1 MSRIINIATAVPE
14 HCHDQSKIAEFMS
27 HIYQEES
34 GEDNLDRKLKLL
46 YERSGI
52 KTRYSVLPD
61 FSCDKDERTFIPRDA
76 RSQPWP
82 EVQDRMDYYNK
93 SAIGLAK
100 ASLMRSLASNIS
112 KLQITHLITVS
123 CTGMSAPGI
132 DIELIQALDL
142 NSNIDR
148 TSVNF
153 MGCYAAIHGLKQA
166 DYICRADKD
175 AVVAL
180 VCVEICT
187 LHFQNSMDKDHQ
199 TANMIFADGAA
210 SCLIVGDNV
219 SLGQSGSLSI
229 NGFYSELAFKGKSD
243 MAWNITSTGFQMVL
257 SSYIPDLIKSDIKK
271 LVDAAL
277 DKFNL
282 NQSSINNWAVHPG
295 GKKILEVISSEL
307 KLNQDELESS
317 FNILK
322 NYGNMSSSTIL
333 FVLKDIF
340 ENKSLPGDKSFGVAF
355 GPGLTLES
363 MILTHV

>member
-76 RSQPWP
+76 RSLPWP

-100 ASLMRSLASNIS
+100 ESLVGSLDSNIS
-112 KLQITHLITVS
+112 KNQITHLITVS

-219 SLGQSGSLSI
+219 SIGQSGALSI
-229 NGFYSELAFKGKSD
+229 DGFYSDLAFKGKVTWRGISLLKGSK
-243 MAWNITSTGFQMVL
+243 WCFHLTF
-257 SSYIPDLIKSDIKK
+257 LI
-271 LVDAAL
+271 
-277 DKFNL
+277 
-282 NQSSINNWAVHPG
+282 
-295 GKKILEVISSEL
+295 
-307 KLNQDELESS
+307 
-317 FNILK
+317 
-322 NYGNMSSSTIL
+322 
-333 FVLKDIF
+333 
-340 ENKSLPGDKSFGVAF
+340 
-355 GPGLTLES
+355 
-363 MILTHV
+363 

>member
-76 RSQPWP
+76 RSLPWP

-100 ASLMRSLASNIS
+100 ESLVGSLDSNIS
-112 KLQITHLITVS
+112 KNQITHLITVS

-219 SLGQSGSLSI
+219 SIGQSGALSI
-229 NGFYSELAFKGKSD
+229 DGFYSDLAFKGKSD
-243 MAWNITSTGFQMVL
+243 MAWNITSKGFQMVL

-282 NQSSINNWAVHPG
+282 NQSSINHWAVHPG
-295 GKKILEVISSEL
+295 GKKILEVVSSEL
-307 KLNQDELESS
+307 KLNQGELESS
-317 FNILK
+317 YDILK

-333 FVLKDIF
+333 FVLKEIF
-340 ENKSLPGDKSFGVAF
+340 ENKSAYREINLLV
-355 GPGLTLES
+355 
-363 MILTHV
+363 

>member
-14 HCHDQSKIAEFMS
+14 YRHDQSKIAEFMS

-34 GEDNLDRKLKLL
+34 GEDNIDRKIKLL

-61 FSCDKDERTFIPRDA
+61 FSCDKDERKFMPKDA
-76 RSQPWP
+76 KSQPWP

-100 ASLMRSLASNIS
+100 ESLMRSLASNVS
-112 KLQITHLITVS
+112 KNQITHLITVS

-132 DIELIQALDL
+132 DIELIEALDL

-210 SCLIVGDNV
+210 SCLIIGDDVNAGN
-219 SLGQSGSLSI
+219 SRALHI
-229 NGFYSELAFKGKSD
+229 NGFYSDLAFEGKSD
-243 MAWNITSTGFQMVL
+243 MAWNITSKGFQMVL
-257 SSYIPDLIKSDIKK
+257 SSHIPDLIKADIKK
-271 LVDAAL
+271 LVNAAL

-282 NQSSINNWAVHPG
+282 NQNSINHWAVHPG

-307 KLNQDELESS
+307 ELDQGELESS
-317 FNILK
+317 YNILK

-333 FVLKDIF
+333 YVLKDIF
-340 ENKSLPGDKSFGVAF
+340 ENKSELGDKSFGVAF

>member
-1 MSRIINIATAVPE
+1 MP
-14 HCHDQSKIAEFMS
+14 
-27 HIYQEES
+27 
-34 GEDNLDRKLKLL
+34 
-46 YERSGI
+46 
-52 KTRYSVLPD
+52 
-61 FSCDKDERTFIPRDA
+61 KDA
-76 RSQPWP
+76 KSQPWP

-100 ASLMRSLASNIS
+100 ESLMRSLASNVS
-112 KLQITHLITVS
+112 KNRITHLITVS

-175 AVVAL
+175 AVVAF

-229 NGFYSELAFKGKSD
+229 NGFYSDLAFKGKSD
-243 MAWNITSTGFQMVL
+243 MAWNITSKGFQMVL

-282 NQSSINNWAVHPG
+282 NQSSINHWAVHPG

-307 KLNQDELESS
+307 ELDQGELESS
-317 FNILK
+317 YNILK

-340 ENKSLPGDKSFGVAF
+340 ENKSY
-355 GPGLTLES
+355 LE
-363 MILTHV
+363 INLLV